1 MSDDA
6 KQKVSNYLSS
16 HPYLNLATVSADGTP
31 IAHTVGFVSEDAA
44 VYFMTD
50 KNTRKAKNITGNP
63 SVAYT
68 VDEDELD
75 IGRIQG
81 IQMKGKASLVTD
93 GAVIEKVSALLAE
106 KYPFMKEMPV
116 NPDYV
121 LFMIDPVEALFID
134 NTVGFGH
141 RDTVAY

>member
-31 IAHTVGFVSEDAA
+31 IAHTVGFVSEDAD

-50 KNTRKAKNITGNP
+50 KNTRKAKNITSNP

-68 VDEDELD
+68 VDEDQLD
-75 IGRIQG
+75 ISRIQG
-81 IQMKGKASLVTD
+81 IQMRGKASLVTD
-93 GAVIEKVSALLAE
+93 STVIDKVSALLAE

-121 LFMIDPVEALFID
+121 LFRIDPVEALFID

-141 RDTVAY
+141 RDIAEY